1 MIYVKHNLYQNSKV
15 LAVCD
20 EDLIGKKYFE
30 KGLKLEINETFYKGD
45 LVTEEEAAELMKRA
59 RNINIVGKKAVKL
72 AIKFDIIKKENIIKI
87 KNIPHAVVFEL

>member
-1 MIYVKHNLYQNSKV
+1 MIYVKHNIYQNSKV

-30 KGLKLEINETFYKGD
+30 KGLKLDVNETFYKGN
-45 LVTEEEAAELMKRA
+45 LVAEEEAVDLMKKS
-59 RNINIVGKKAVKL
+59 RNINIVGKESIKL